1 MVRKCLVETRYR
13 SKPRW
18 LKVLPTGMRFDSS
31 LVTNFKLNI
40 MSKITK
46 EIVLFDSTAIEY
58 ATYKQKTLRL
68 TLMWANGSYYEYT
81 EVDPHVWEGL
91 RNSSSPG
98 AFVNEFIKKHNYKK
112 LH

>member
-1 MVRKCLVETRYR
+1 
-13 SKPRW
+13 
-18 LKVLPTGMRFDSS
+18 
-31 LVTNFKLNI
+31 

-58 ATYKQKTLRL
+58 ATYKQKTSRL

-81 EVDPHVWEGL
+81 EVDPHVWEGI

-98 AFVNEFIKKHNYKK
+98 AFVNKFIKKHKYKK